1 MNSLIALVIVVV
13 LALLIVRYLVVLYN
27 KIVTLKN
34 YVEKSFANIDVL
46 LKQRA
51 DEIPELI
58 KVAEKV
64 MTHQSELFIQL
75 AQLRNRYLTSRKT
88 EEKVQS
94 TNQTDTLLQQI
105 FMLAENYP
113 ELKAIH
119 NLTALQQRISLL
131 ENRIADRREFF
142 NQSVMLYNIGI
153 QEFPNIIL
161 AKLLG
166 YQSRSL
172 LNITEGEK
180 QYAGITL

>member
-1 MNSLIALVIVVV
+1 MNSLIALVIVVA
-13 LALLIVRYLVVLYN
+13 LALLMMRYLIVLYN
-27 KIVTLKN
+27 KIVALRN

-64 MTHQSELFIQL
+64 MVHQGEVFTQL
-75 AQLRNRYLTSRKT
+75 AQLRSRYLSSRQS
-88 EEKVQS
+88 EEKVQVA
-94 TNQTDTLLQQI
+94 NQTDELFRQI

-119 NLTALQQRISLL
+119 HLTALQQRISLL
-131 ENRIADRREFF
+131 ENSIADRQEFF

-153 QEFPNIIL
+153 QVFPNIVL

-166 YQSRSL
+166 YQKRSL
-172 LNITEGEK
+172 LK
-180 QYAGITL
+180 YH